1 MLFIEKHYTCFILEN
16 ENKNEVIGWYISQGE
31 GKSRKD
37 VQPKYTESIR
47 KHNLKKTPVR
57 YLFNQLNFC
66 TVHCLFT
73 F

>member
-16 ENKNEVIGWYISQGE
+16 ENKNEVIGWYIGQGE

-47 KHNLKKTPVR
+47 KHNLKKHQ
-57 YLFNQLNFC
+57 F
-66 TVHCLFT
+66 
-73 F
+73 